1 MKLVGFVPETD
12 IGRVDL
18 GATAGGRLTEG
29 GDVIGDVTFV
39 SRSADPTTRTF
50 RVEITVPNPDL
61 RLRDGQTAEIGI
73 QAQGALAHL
82 LPQSA
87 LTLDDNGAL
96 GVRIVDSDSAAQFRE
111 ITLLRDTPQGVWVTG
126 LADEVDVIIV
136 GQEYVTDGV
145 PVAPSFEEVIQ

>member
-1 MKLVGFVPETD
+1 
-12 IGRVDL
+12 
-18 GATAGGRLTEG
+18 
-29 GDVIGDVTFV
+29 
-39 SRSADPTTRTF
+39 
-50 RVEITVPNPDL
+50 
-61 RLRDGQTAEIGI
+61 
-73 QAQGALAHL
+73 LAHL